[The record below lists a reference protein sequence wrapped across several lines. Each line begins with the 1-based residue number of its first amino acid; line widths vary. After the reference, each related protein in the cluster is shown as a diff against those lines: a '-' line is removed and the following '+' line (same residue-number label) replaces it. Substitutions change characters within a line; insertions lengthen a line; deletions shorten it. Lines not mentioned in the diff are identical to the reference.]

1 MRRRIHK
8 SFDELVKENKA
19 EILKDDQAMSKIEE
33 RVDEKYEKELADEA

>member
-1 MRRRIHK
+1 MGRRVQK

-33 RVDEKYEKELADEA
+33 RIDQKYEKELAENS